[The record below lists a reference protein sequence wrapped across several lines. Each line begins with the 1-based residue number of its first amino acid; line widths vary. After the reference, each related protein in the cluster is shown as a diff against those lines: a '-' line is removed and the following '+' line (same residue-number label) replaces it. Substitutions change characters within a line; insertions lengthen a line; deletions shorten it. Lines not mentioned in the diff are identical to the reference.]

1 MGKSKFGITLALGA
15 LLGGAA
21 AFFLTPKTGKENR
34 ELAKKKLQQLHVT
47 LKTKSKEEIVKEI
60 FGTASKEGKK
70 LYDLAQKELNIRLD
84 KLKEKYP
91 EIDKGKY
98 MEVVTDVVSRLK
110 EEKEATKDRLA
121 DLTDFLKS
129 RWEFISEEGKK
140 DLKKVNPA
148 EKKKPAKK

>member
-1 MGKSKFGITLALGA
+1 MGKSKFGIVLALGA

-34 ELAKKKLQQLHVT
+34 EIAKKKLQQLHVT

-91 EIDKGKY
+91 DIDKGKY

-110 EEKEATKDRLA
+110 EEKEATKDRLT

-140 DLKKVNPA
+140 DLKKVNLA

>member
-1 MGKSKFGITLALGA
+1 MAKSKLGLTLALGA

-21 AFFLTPKTGKENR
+21 AFFLSPKTGKENR
-34 ELAKKKLQQLHVT
+34 ELAKKKWQQLHVA

-70 LYDLAQKELNIRLD
+70 LYDVAQKEMNIRLD
-84 KLKEKYP
+84 QLKEKYP
-91 EIDKGKY
+91 DIDKGKY

-110 EEKEATKDRLA
+110 EEKEATKDRLT

-129 RWEFISEEGKK
+129 RWEFVSEEGKK
-140 DLKKVNPA
+140 DLKKVKPP

>member
-1 MGKSKFGITLALGA
+1 MGKSKFGLTLALGA

-34 ELAKKKLQQLHVT
+34 EHAKKKLQQLHVT

-70 LYDLAQKELNIRLD
+70 LYDIAQKEMNTRLD
-84 KLKEKYP
+84 QLKEKYP
-91 EIDKGKY
+91 DIDKGKY
-98 MEVVTDVVSRLK
+98 MGVVTEVVERLK
-110 EEKEATKDRLA
+110 EEKEATKGRMGE
-121 DLTDFLKS
+121 LTNFLKS

-140 DLKKVNPA
+140 DVKKVKAAAN
-148 EKKKPAKK
+148 KKSAKK